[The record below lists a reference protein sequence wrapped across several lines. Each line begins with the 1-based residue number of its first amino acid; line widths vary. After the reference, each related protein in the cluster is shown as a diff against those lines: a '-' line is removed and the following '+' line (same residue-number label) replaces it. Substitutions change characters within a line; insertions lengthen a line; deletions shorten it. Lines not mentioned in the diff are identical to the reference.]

1 MYKTV
6 RSDAVLLQAI
16 SMGQLRKTRDQ
27 DVHISWRYKITVL
40 NDPTHRIV
48 FHESETTHYYTNR
61 IQYK

>member
-27 DVHISWRYKITVL
+27 DVHIS
-40 NDPTHRIV
+40 
-48 FHESETTHYYTNR
+48 
-61 IQYK
+61 